1 MLRDEAVGN
10 LVTLVR
16 SGLRWLPKKEE
27 KQPCKLI
34 LH

>member
-1 MLRDEAVGN
+1 MRDEALSN

-34 LH
+34 MH